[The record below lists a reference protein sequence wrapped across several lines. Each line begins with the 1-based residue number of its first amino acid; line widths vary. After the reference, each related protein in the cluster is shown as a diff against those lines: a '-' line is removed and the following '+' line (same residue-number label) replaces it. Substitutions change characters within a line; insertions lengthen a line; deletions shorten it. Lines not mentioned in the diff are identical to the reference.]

1 MEIAGALSDC
11 MSQSSAEGLS
21 GPVYIAGHS
30 LGGIML
36 ETYIKVGFI
45 KLTFN
50 SPIPSE
56 PLEFEF
62 KLVFKFG
69 ITCRV
74 HIKCMD

>member
-36 ETYIKVGFI
+36 ETYIKVGSSSVIF
-45 KLTFN
+45 KGHN
-50 SPIPSE
+50 PSPIPSE
-56 PLEFEF
+56 NHLNSNSN
-62 KLVFKFG
+62 LG
-69 ITCRV
+69 IPALFA
-74 HIKCMD
+74 